1 MRFFETLF
9 RHPLVAI
16 LPILVCLLVAGGYQ
30 ASQPKSYTSTG
41 SLYIDASVPGNSP
54 LNAANQYVDPS
65 TLQQSAIQELLTTRS
80 FAIAVGDKGP
90 LAAYL
95 ASHPRAE
102 STGLGAVPLLSSLFS
117 SSKTSVDDQV
127 ANALTNMVIVATGGP
142 QVVNITVT
150 APSPSVA
157 AGTAQAVIDEYA
169 SQTTAAL
176 TSTDRVAVQYYDQQL
191 GQAEATLQRAQ
202 QQLSAYLAAHP
213 TVPSTGI
220 GNATATELAQAVTLD
235 TTSYQ
240 SVLSQYQSAE
250 LSLANVGSQTGF
262 QVLDAPSASATPVS
276 SSKKLLGTGL
286 AGLVVGLLVS
296 VLLITA
302 LTAMDRTSRRAED
315 IRRTLGLEV
324 AASIGRFPRS
334 AAGTRRGNA
343 L

>member
-1 MRFFETLF
+1 
-9 RHPLVAI
+9 
-16 LPILVCLLVAGGYQ
+16 
-30 ASQPKSYTSTG
+30 
-41 SLYIDASVPGNSP
+41 
-54 LNAANQYVDPS
+54 
-65 TLQQSAIQELLTTRS
+65 
-80 FAIAVGDKGP
+80 
-90 LAAYL
+90 
-95 ASHPRAE
+95 
-102 STGLGAVPLLSSLFS
+102 
-117 SSKTSVDDQV
+117 
-127 ANALTNMVIVATGGP
+127 MVIVATGGP

-276 SSKKLLGTGL
+276 SSKKLLETGL